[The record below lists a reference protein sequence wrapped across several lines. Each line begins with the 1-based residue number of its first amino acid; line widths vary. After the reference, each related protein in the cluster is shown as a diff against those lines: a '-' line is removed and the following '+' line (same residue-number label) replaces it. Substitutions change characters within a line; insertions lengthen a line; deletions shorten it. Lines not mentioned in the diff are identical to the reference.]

1 MSGGISW
8 IKIDVGMFENR
19 KVRYLRRL
27 PEGDSIVLI
36 WIMLLTLAGR
46 CNAGG
51 RIYLTE
57 TIPCT
62 HQMLADELDF
72 DVSTIQNA
80 LEALERLNMVIPN
93 GSYLQ
98 IAGWS
103 EHQNVE
109 GMEKIREQN
118 RIRKAA
124 QRERDKEKQNVL
136 SRDNHVTVTQSHA
149 TEKEEERDLE
159 VDEDTPPPTPSR
171 FTPPSVSHVREY
183 CAERGNSIDPQEFV
197 DFYSSKNWMV
207 GKTKMA
213 DWKACVR
220 TWERRRGEEQKGNGK
235 PVPINPFMREDVHL

>member
-1 MSGGISW
+1 MGDISW
-8 IKIDVGMFENR
+8 IKIDVRMFENR
-19 KVRYLRRL
+19 KIRYLRKL
-27 PEGDSIVLI
+27 SEGDSIVLI

-57 TIPCT
+57 TIPYT
-62 HQMLADELDF
+62 HQMLADELSF
-72 DVSTIQNA
+72 AVNTIQNA
-80 LEALERLNMVIPN
+80 LETLERLNMVISN

-109 GMEKIREQN
+109 GMEKVREQN

-136 SRDNHVTVTQSHA
+136 SRDNHVTVTQGHA

-159 VDEDTPPPTPSR
+159 KDGDTPPPTPSK
-171 FTPPSVSHVREY
+171 FTPPSVYHVREY
-183 CAERGNSIDPQEFV
+183 CAER
-197 DFYSSKNWMV
+197 
-207 GKTKMA
+207 
-213 DWKACVR
+213 
-220 TWERRRGEEQKGNGK
+220 
-235 PVPINPFMREDVHL
+235 

>member
-62 HQMLADELDF
+62 HQMLADELGF

-103 EHQNVE
+103 EHQNIE
-109 GMEKIREQN
+109 GMEKVREQN

-136 SRDNHVTVTQSHA
+136 SRDSHVIVTQSHA
-149 TEKEEERDLE
+149 TEEDKEEDKEEERE
-159 VDEDTPPPTPSR
+159 ITPPTPSR
-171 FTPPSVSHVREY
+171 FTPPSVFHVREY